1 MTFFT
6 FMKIFISPFV
16 RFLFPVKIIGKEN
29 LITDKRALIICN
41 HYSGMDTT
49 VLVGRIFKK
58 ELNVITKVE
67 AFESKIGNAFL
78 KHIGC
83 IPIVRGEPDMSAHK
97 KILSVLKNDK
107 QLMMFPEGTRNKELS
122 KKLLPFKTGA
132 AVYAIKTKAPVVPM
146 IYYRKTGV
154 FKKTYLVIGK
164 PISLEKYYDKNVNN
178 IKDEATDLIYNKML
192 NLRIKT
198 DDYVENI
205 LNKRK
210 LKR

>member
-16 RFLFPVKIIGKEN
+16 RFLFPVKIIGEEN
-29 LITDKRALIICN
+29 LITDKRALIISN

-83 IPIVRGEPDMSAHK
+83 IPIVRGEPDMTAHK

-132 AVYAIKTKAPVVPM
+132 AVYAIKTKSPIIPM
-146 IYYRKTGV
+146 IFYRKTGV
-154 FKKTYLVIGK
+154 FKKTYLVIGE
-164 PISLEKYYDKNVNN
+164 PISLEKYYDKNAND
-178 IKDEATDLIYNKML
+178 IKDEATELIYNKML

-205 LNKRK
+205 LGKRN

>member
-16 RFLFPVKIIGKEN
+16 RFLFPVKIIGEEN
-29 LITDKRALIICN
+29 LITDKRALIISN

-83 IPIVRGEPDMSAHK
+83 IPIVRGEPDMTAHK

-107 QLMMFPEGTRNKELS
+107 QLMMFPEGTRNKEFS

-132 AVYAIKTKAPVVPM
+132 AVYAIKTKSPIIPM
-146 IYYRKTGV
+146 IFYRKTGV
-154 FKKTYLVIGK
+154 FKKTYLVIGE
-164 PISLEKYYDKNVNN
+164 PISLEKYYDKNAND
-178 IKDEATDLIYNKML
+178 IKDEATELIYNKML

-205 LNKRK
+205 LGKRN

>member
-16 RFLFPVKIIGKEN
+16 RFLFPVKIIGEEN
-29 LITDKRALIICN
+29 LITDKRALIISN

-83 IPIVRGEPDMSAHK
+83 IPIVRGEADMTAHK

-132 AVYAIKTKAPVVPM
+132 AVYAIKTKSPIIPM
-146 IYYRKTGV
+146 IFYRKTGV
-154 FKKTYLVIGK
+154 FKKTYLVIGE
-164 PISLEKYYDKNVNN
+164 PISLEKYYDKNAND
-178 IKDEATDLIYNKML
+178 IKDEATELIYNKML

-205 LNKRK
+205 LGKRN